1 MIYLALDQSLNL
13 TGWAIFNDDE
23 LNNYGVF
30 KTKPSDPIDRRLG
43 SIWDKLN
50 DLLSEYEFNYLFLE
64 DIQKQSNAET
74 YKKLAYVQAAI
85 YLWCYWNNIEYNILS
100 PSHWRKILSDRYKH
114 KYGTKREEQKKAAQ
128 QFVEQQ
134 YNLKVNSDEA
144 DAINIGVAGI
154 IEYSKNRSAF

>member
-13 TGWAIFNDDE
+13 TGWAIFNDTE
-23 LNNYGVF
+23 LNKYGTF

-43 SIWDKLN
+43 TIWDKLN
-50 DLLSEYEFNYLFLE
+50 NLYSEYNFDYLFLE

-85 YLWCYWNNIEYNILS
+85 YLWCYWNNIKYNILS
-100 PSHWRKILSDRYKH
+100 PSHWRKVLSDKYKI

-134 YNLKVNSDEA
+134 YNLKVTSDEA
-144 DAINIGVAGI
+144 DAINIGIAGM
-154 IEYSKNRSAF
+154 IELKQYESAF